1 MMAGTSDSLDRAAKG
16 RQRGHSRAADGKEAL
31 FSTAP
36 SSTPPPPVD
45 VYCPVCQVVTG
56 ITSPGDWWTLVRP
69 PFLVN
74 PLRHTVYNRCPNCG
88 ERTWLEVGLGPS
100 LRALLG
106 RPDH

>member
-1 MMAGTSDSLDRAAKG
+1 MTGRTDDAFDRAAAG
-16 RQRGHSRAADGKEAL
+16 RHRGHRRNAHGKEAL

-36 SSTPPPPVD
+36 SSAPPPPMD
-45 VYCPVCQVVTG
+45 VHCPVCQVTTG
-56 ITSPGDWWTLVRP
+56 LVGPGDWWALVRP

-88 ERTWLEVGLGPS
+88 ERAWLELGFGPA

-106 RPDH
+106 RPEH